1 MSSSGGAMLTREEES
16 EAEVR
21 REDQENINKF
31 GRLNARLHD
40 CREELASLK
49 KKLEQMDDASTEL
62 MMGSGDSVM
71 LNLGNAFFEIEEEEA
86 TEFCEEEV
94 NTMQEIVDKLEEEE
108 SDILDEQKVLKGL
121 LYGRF
126 GKSINLEDS

>member
-1 MSSSGGAMLTREEES
+1 
-16 EAEVR
+16 
-21 REDQENINKF
+21 
-31 GRLNARLHD
+31 
-40 CREELASLK
+40 
-49 KKLEQMDDASTEL
+49 MDDASTEL

-94 NTMQEIVDKLEEEE
+94 NKMQEIVDKLEDEE

>member
-1 MSSSGGAMLTREEES
+1 
-16 EAEVR
+16 
-21 REDQENINKF
+21 
-31 GRLNARLHD
+31 
-40 CREELASLK
+40 
-49 KKLEQMDDASTEL
+49 
-62 MMGSGDSVM
+62 M

-94 NTMQEIVDKLEEEE
+94 NKMQEIVDKLEEEE

>member
-1 MSSSGGAMLTREEES
+1 
-16 EAEVR
+16 
-21 REDQENINKF
+21 
-31 GRLNARLHD
+31 
-40 CREELASLK
+40 
-49 KKLEQMDDASTEL
+49 MDDASTEL

-94 NTMQEIVDKLEEEE
+94 NKMQEIVDNLEEEE